1 MFYQVKA
8 IRKGV
13 KPPVWRRILVP
24 ANITFAQMA
33 LLLETVLELPASDQF
48 EFEFFGKKDRII
60 EWHEEDD
67 AIHNYYYNYLHA
79 PDTFVNGWFQ
89 NEPWFTFRLRDS
101 GSRYPE
107 YRVEI
112 EKTGFGIRR
121 NNDKTEEDLGCPV
134 ILKEV
139 SKEEDLWTSPYK
151 INETLQKEYAFCETE
166 SPDYLC
172 LEELKDRMTKEQGLV
187 ICKKPADRRTHYSQ
201 SGQAMMQEFADQ
213 LKSVFEKKKFVLR
226 DKVGFDDKTQEVKA
240 TEEECKEAVEEFRT
254 DMESYLQELKDK
266 EWPMITRGDIRRKEV
281 MLVDQLKAYSK
292 KDILE
297 IAEDAGCKP
306 GKGTK
311 DRLAAAV
318 ANELLKPAVMKYRLL
333 DAEEESLDAF
343 EAALLKG
350 CFTPSDDERDLLE
363 TISSLCYI
371 SEYKNGDMR
380 VPSDV
385 KPVYEALRADG
396 YREYHKKAKWMI
408 HCLNAFRTLYVVG
421 SVGVL
426 YRLYK
431 REKSISADYEAFL
444 SVYREIPDD
453 LNPCTLIGEKVINK
467 AALKNDIY
475 KQIESV
481 QRGDDYYIPAKE
493 EILTIS
499 TDGYP
504 SGEAAYGDLYR
515 FFRDHMNCE
524 EDLCRDLCREA
535 FFCLTT
541 GGRLSDYMDHLNE
554 KEIIFESER
563 QVHTFASIFMQ
574 VNNNTRMFDLKGHK
588 PVEMRTH
595 EAAGGG
601 KQPTTIIPMSSLAA
615 DLLEQG
621 RDSIQAMGFNV
632 DTDAAAADI
641 PVTLFPNGISGEP
654 EVRTKKIYPNDP
666 CPCGSG
672 KKYKKC
678 CGRK

>member
-24 ANITFAQMA
+24 ANITFVQMA

-151 INETLQKEYAFCETE
+151 INKTLQKEYAFCETE

-213 LKSVFEKKKFVLR
+213 LKSVFEKKIFVLR

-266 EWPMITRGDIRRKEV
+266 EWPMITRGGIRRKEV

-297 IAEDAGCKP
+297 IAEDAG
-306 GKGTK
+306 
-311 DRLAAAV
+311 
-318 ANELLKPAVMKYRLL
+318 
-333 DAEEESLDAF
+333 
-343 EAALLKG
+343 
-350 CFTPSDDERDLLE
+350 
-363 TISSLCYI
+363 
-371 SEYKNGDMR
+371 
-380 VPSDV
+380 
-385 KPVYEALRADG
+385 
-396 YREYHKKAKWMI
+396 
-408 HCLNAFRTLYVVG
+408 
-421 SVGVL
+421 
-426 YRLYK
+426 
-431 REKSISADYEAFL
+431 
-444 SVYREIPDD
+444 
-453 LNPCTLIGEKVINK
+453 
-467 AALKNDIY
+467 
-475 KQIESV
+475 
-481 QRGDDYYIPAKE
+481 
-493 EILTIS
+493 
-499 TDGYP
+499 
-504 SGEAAYGDLYR
+504 
-515 FFRDHMNCE
+515 
-524 EDLCRDLCREA
+524 
-535 FFCLTT
+535 
-541 GGRLSDYMDHLNE
+541 
-554 KEIIFESER
+554 
-563 QVHTFASIFMQ
+563 
-574 VNNNTRMFDLKGHK
+574 
-588 PVEMRTH
+588 
-595 EAAGGG
+595 
-601 KQPTTIIPMSSLAA
+601 
-615 DLLEQG
+615 
-621 RDSIQAMGFNV
+621 
-632 DTDAAAADI
+632 
-641 PVTLFPNGISGEP
+641 
-654 EVRTKKIYPNDP
+654 
-666 CPCGSG
+666 
-672 KKYKKC
+672 
-678 CGRK
+678 